1 MICAAAAV
9 CPAAAQTW
17 RVTPTFAAESTFTN
31 NVDLLPNGE
40 RRSDWVNQLTP
51 GVHFDERGARTRL
64 NGDVSV
70 PVLLYA
76 RTSENNYVAPQ
87 ADVSGT
93 VEAIERLFFVDA
105 RALVSQQYRN
115 PLGARSQSLANA
127 TDNRYTAQAY
137 TLSPYLKGEAPRG
150 IDYELRHTSIW
161 SDANLSSL
169 PGRSYTDAF
178 SGHVAQAPAPF
189 GWSAAFDRSH
199 IKFEDEQSEVIQ
211 IARVRAGYRP
221 ESTFQVQLIAGYED
235 NRFFDVH
242 ERGVTYG
249 FSAQWRPTPRT
260 RLDAMWEHRF
270 FGSSYLL
277 SFDHRTP
284 LSVWSINAQRDI
296 TTYPQQL
303 ANFPQGSNVAALLNG
318 LFVSRVQDPLER
330 QLLVDRF
337 IRERGLPTQLASSLA
352 LFTQRVTLIESE
364 NATFGLLGA
373 RNAVLFHLYRTRNEA
388 VESADAGL
396 APLLD
401 LLTNVTQV
409 GASAVWAHR
418 LTPTASLDTTLS
430 WSRNKENAIDE
441 RTTLYSLETR
451 LSRTITTLTSVY
463 AGARYQNSR
472 SDALGFDFNEFAV
485 FVGINHTFH

>member
-1 MICAAAAV
+1 M
-9 CPAAAQTW
+9 
-17 RVTPTFAAESTFTN
+17 FSAESTFTN

-51 GVHFDERGARTRL
+51 GVRFDERGARTKL
-64 NGDVSV
+64 TGEVSV

-93 VEAIERLFFVDA
+93 LEAVERLFFVDA

-127 TDNRYTAQAY
+127 TDNRYTAQSY
-137 TLSPYLKGEAPRG
+137 TLSPYFKGEALQG
-150 IDYELRHTSIW
+150 VDYELRHTSLW

-169 PGRSYTDAF
+169 PGRSYTDGF
-178 SGHVAQAPAPF
+178 SGHVTRTPAPF

-199 IKFEDEQSEVIQ
+199 VKFEDEQSEVIQ
-211 IARVRAGYRP
+211 IGRVSAGYRP
-221 ESTFQVQLIAGYED
+221 ESTFQMQIIGGYED
-235 NRFFDVH
+235 NRFFDAH
-242 ERGVTYG
+242 ERGATYG
-249 FSAQWRPTPRT
+249 FSTQWRPTPRT

-270 FGSSYLL
+270 FGSSYSL

-284 LSVWSINAQRDI
+284 LSVWSISAQRDI

-303 ANFPQGSNVAALLNG
+303 ANFAQGSNVSALLNG

-330 QLLVDRF
+330 QALVDRF
-337 IRERGLPTQLASSLA
+337 IRERGLPTQLASALA
-352 LFTQRVTLIESE
+352 IFTQRVTLVEAE

-388 VESADAGL
+388 VETGDAAL
-396 APLLD
+396 SPLVD
-401 LLTNVTQV
+401 LFTNVTQV
-409 GASAVWAHR
+409 GGSAVWAHR
-418 LTPTASLDTTLS
+418 LTPTANLDTTLT
-430 WSRNKENAIDE
+430 WSRNKQNAIDE

-451 LSRTITTLTSVY
+451 LSRTVTTLTTVY

-472 SDALGFDFNEFAV
+472 SDAVGFDFNEFAV
-485 FVGINHTFH
+485 FVGLNYTFH